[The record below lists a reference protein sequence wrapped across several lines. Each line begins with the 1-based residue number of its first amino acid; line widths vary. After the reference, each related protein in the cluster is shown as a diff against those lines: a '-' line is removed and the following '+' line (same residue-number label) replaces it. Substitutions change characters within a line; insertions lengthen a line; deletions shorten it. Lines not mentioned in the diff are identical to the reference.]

1 MSPELLAPPISLIFR
16 SARRTSSMGQKREA
30 QPKRLPL
37 AMLEAKSTDQ
47 MRSESLQLLESTVT
61 AAPLHLP
68 KESLIS
74 MLSSSLE
81 TTSTSAP
88 RSHERTRSRSW
99 RHTKQSRRRQ
109 QTSPSSEHRPLRSYT
124 RQALTSPSF
133 PMKACVSTMTALRD
147 SPTPVDSGSQKSKA
161 PLNSTGTIV
170 AVEPPHVD
178 TLTPVLQYNNAF
190 TLENGSGKA
199 CNMDS
204 VSSRTLLQRSF
215 RISEN
220 LEERS
225 PAPARTLAQRHS
237 VRSRD
242 SPMSSTIEDA
252 VAVDTAAR
260 PSQSAPPAMAACAM
274 IQELRTVDV
283 APGPVHLRQPATDI
297 APDQTTT
304 LLDTYQRL
312 SVTTQD
318 QTQVNSGDRHSTSE
332 RRLWCRSTKGPAGGQ
347 YPVHPQGQLRTQ
359 ANTVAKI
366 LGQAPLKER
375 TVMEDHTETTGEAGL
390 TSIISTDM
398 SRPTTMEDSAMMG
411 PPPTSQFTP
420 LAKARNDR
428 SHLRLAT
435 DPTKHHIPV
444 KSYPIYPMSRN
455 AVSSIERS
463 TARTNCVRRDPAAET
478 TVSEHDVLVES
489 SPVSPTLR
497 DSGSELGSDD
507 RGYETPS
514 TSPESSPLKSRPFAC
529 RFPRLDKVIP
539 QLDGDRGSVQ
549 EALAEDDEP
558 IPPAY
563 TRACA
568 EHDIQSTLNLLA
580 DNEHA
585 LSKMEVPTSRA
596 RLDAQTPVDADD
608 ETPQVTA
615 SPAKGATAFPF
626 PRQLMSRLSMPF
638 IAKQRQP
645 SALLKY
651 CERNATTRQRRLMT
665 DSLRT
670 PDRFISSRPRT
681 PTKDN
686 MVFAQTAAMPSPL
699 AGYGGQRIVEAD
711 PFAPPPRR
719 SICMAEQHA
728 TLRGPPVRT
737 REVGRAASRV
747 DAPSAAEQRAVSEGG
762 IWHVGGSIVAEGIT
776 STPNGRGGRVT
787 SGTCAP
793 HYTADFLRK
802 TSATEE
808 EVKHGRRLALA
819 MDIDQGAKMLDHS
832 SPSSTSP
839 GSSSSPQSVGG
850 RVWRDSAWEREG
862 SLSPTKASEK
872 KAKDIPVIPF
882 RVLNAPA
889 LRDDYYCS
897 LLAYSP
903 TLSCLAVGLG
913 PHVYLW
919 SEAKGTSRANIPD
932 SLTAPFASHVTSIF
946 FSSAEGGSAIL
957 AIGRADGKITLWS
970 PLDKEPRF
978 DSEQPSPVS
987 CVCFRPSIVRRPSV
1001 REPSMPV
1008 TTEELLVG
1016 DEEGHVYFY
1025 AIEWPTQ
1032 DQRDLFAWH
1041 GSMTLLARIACHTQQ
1056 VCGLAWS
1063 PDGDF
1068 FATGGNDNQLFLFET
1083 KKILKPAARSRGDSD
1098 ATVNVRSGDDNS
1110 SDIPVTGQ
1118 GEVLSITPGQERHVF
1133 ALNAAVKAIAFA
1145 PWQPSLIAA
1154 GGGSNDRC
1162 IHFFHTFSGAALA
1175 TIDCH
1180 AQVTSLIWSE
1190 QRREIAATFGFAQPE
1205 HSYRVAVFTWPRCRM
1220 VVGIPWYS
1228 EERALYA
1235 VAYPKG
1241 PLGGVEGRQSG
1252 DAGRVDSE
1260 GRPWYG
1266 KRTREEGCLVVATSD
1281 ASIKFHEIW
1290 PEKAEG
1296 KKSAVGWL
1304 GGSQILEGECS
1315 FEMERSSAIR

>member
-1 MSPELLAPPISLIFR
+1 MQHAAKGFATRPGRKVWSAVAAAVGAFGVAGAAR
-16 SARRTSSMGQKREA
+16 SANQLDIQVSPQNEFNGTEERSSAQETAVSNAGGKVDGPDEVGEPAIVGEHSDSGTASLAEGESDQHAQQLLGDHLHQRTEESRADPIKELAAHEAVTTETADFALIGAQAAQKLHSAGSHFAE
-30 QPKRLPL
+30 LP
-37 AMLEAKSTDQ
+37 D
-47 MRSESLQLLESTVT
+47 ESLRVHDDSFAGQSNASRQRLSEVQSTPQLNRNYSSSRAASRRYSDPSVAIQQRFHFGKWLRQSVQHGLSLVSDT
-61 AAPLHLP
+61 AAKKLQDLR
-68 KESLIS
+68 EFRRAF
-74 MLSSSLE
+74 
-81 TTSTSAP
+81 T
-88 RSHERTRSRSW
+88 RTRQDVGSATQRSVK
-99 RHTKQSRRRQ
+99 RQPYVEHDRGRSRRRH
-109 QTSPSSEHRPLRSYT
+109 SSSTESVGPT
-124 RQALTSPSF
+124 RHGR
-133 PMKACVSTMTALRD
+133 LRD
-147 SPTPVDSGSQKSKA
+147 DSGAAYSGRGTWASASQA
-161 PLNSTGTIV
+161 TGDRYRTGSDDDLV
-170 AVEPPHVD
+170 GYVPETVGYYTGPNTSQFGGPP
-178 TLTPVLQYNNAF
+178 Q
-190 TLENGSGKA
+190 
-199 CNMDS
+199 
-204 VSSRTLLQRSF
+204 
-215 RISEN
+215 
-220 LEERS
+220 
-225 PAPARTLAQRHS
+225 
-237 VRSRD
+237 
-242 SPMSSTIEDA
+242 
-252 VAVDTAAR
+252 
-260 PSQSAPPAMAACAM
+260 
-274 IQELRTVDV
+274 
-283 APGPVHLRQPATDI
+283 
-297 APDQTTT
+297 
-304 LLDTYQRL
+304 YQRKTL
-312 SVTTQD
+312 M
-318 QTQVNSGDRHSTSE
+318 
-332 RRLWCRSTKGPAGGQ
+332 
-347 YPVHPQGQLRTQ
+347 
-359 ANTVAKI
+359 
-366 LGQAPLKER
+366 APLKER

-507 RGYETPS
+507 RG
-514 TSPESSPLKSRPFAC
+514 
-529 RFPRLDKVIP
+529 LDKVIP